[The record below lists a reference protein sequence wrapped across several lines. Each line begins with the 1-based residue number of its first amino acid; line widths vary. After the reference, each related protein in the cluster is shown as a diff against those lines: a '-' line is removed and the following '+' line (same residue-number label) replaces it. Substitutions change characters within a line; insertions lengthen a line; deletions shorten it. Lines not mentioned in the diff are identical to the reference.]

1 MSEFQY
7 VRLSPRHPAV
17 HLASTVIAE
26 ENKTDSRATWC
37 GAGLGPESLLNLS
50 EPVTCGLCL
59 RKLRR
64 LARGWS

>member
-1 MSEFQY
+1 MREFQY

-17 HLASTVIAE
+17 HLA
-26 ENKTDSRATWC
+26 KTDSRATWC